1 MLQLLKTIHK
11 PDKVYPTA
19 GNPML
24 VICDDLQY
32 WICKHSRDASK
43 LINELLG
50 SSFATIWD
58 LNTPEISLINV
69 KKGHIPSNVQGI
81 NFDKPCFGS
90 KYIQSSQE
98 INDTVLASFRDASFR
113 RKIINKEDFLMIAFF
128 DIWLSN
134 EDRNHNNSNL
144 LIDFTVQNEIYFTV
158 FDHDAIF
165 NSNALHRGVYQIND
179 FESLINT
186 ELANIL
192 FSRGRNLVKVVDNLV
207 KKFYLCTKECED
219 NLSEIISLVPVE
231 WIVDKDTLEEQLR
244 ENLFTKEWLN
254 SCEINFRTLIQEN
267 IK

>member
-24 VICDDLQY
+24 VTCDDLQY

-43 LINELLG
+43 LVNELLG
-50 SSFATIWD
+50 SCFATIWD

-69 KKGHIPSNVQGI
+69 KKEHIPQNVQGI

-98 INDTVLASFRDASFR
+98 INDTVLASFRNASFR
-113 RKIINKEDFLMIAFF
+113 SKINNRDDFLMIAFF

-144 LIDFTVQNEIYFTV
+144 LIDFTIQNEICFTV

-186 ELANIL
+186 QLANIL
-192 FSRGRNLVKVVDNLV
+192 FKRGRNLVKVVDILV
-207 KKFYLCTKECED
+207 KKFYICAKECED
-219 NLSEIISLVPVE
+219 NLPDIISLIPLE
-231 WIVDKDTLEEQLR
+231 WGVDKHSLENQLR
-244 ENLFTKEWLN
+244 DNLFTKEWLN
-254 SCEINFRTLIQEN
+254 SCEKNFRTLIQEN